1 MSRKVREIKKNFK
14 VFCEGDTEYHYV
26 DEMRR
31 QLKLSI
37 TLKPVNMKGGGY
49 SSFLDSLKTD
59 SNTNCLAKFIIIDGD
74 RAVSESG
81 EKAKLRELVEYCILQ
96 NDSGRTPH
104 VLIVNDPD
112 FEYVGCLHTPEYR
125 GQNTE
130 QYITKIMGYK
140 DMDDFKGDTKIYQV
154 LNSNGNSSQ
163 LMMKR
168 LKPEDCFVINHYTV
182 SRSQFEIKIKT
193 IYDWEKLGWKSSNIH
208 EFFQLIHAF

>member
-1 MSRKVREIKKNFK
+1 M
-14 VFCEGDTEYHYV
+14 
-26 DEMRR
+26 
-31 QLKLSI
+31 
-37 TLKPVNMKGGGY
+37 
-49 SSFLDSLKTD
+49 DSLKTD